1 MPSEAVDV
9 DVGQF
14 VGMSPPH
21 PWLALR
27 RQGHPW
33 PLPPLAVGAKA
44 EVWLDRHASRSKK
57 SNGERLDS
65 GHKKHPDRIP

>member
-1 MPSEAVDV
+1 
-9 DVGQF
+9 
-14 VGMSPPH
+14 MSMSGSSTGDAAAP
-21 PWLALR
+21 LACFT
-27 RQGHPW
+27 
-33 PLPPLAVGAKA
+33 AVGAKA